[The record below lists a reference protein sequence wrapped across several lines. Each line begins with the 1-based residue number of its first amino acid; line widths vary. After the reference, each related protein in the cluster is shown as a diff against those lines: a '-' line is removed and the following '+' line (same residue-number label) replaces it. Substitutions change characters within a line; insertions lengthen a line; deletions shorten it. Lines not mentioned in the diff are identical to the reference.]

1 MAGERPDQWGRFFST
16 LDNKQVEL
24 CVRVNLLKH
33 NKAWFYF
40 ELDQLLFYFFVFCLC
55 MSVKEAV
62 IIRSRAVFLWA
73 RFLLADPP
81 APSDKLLRRVHSFL
95 SGINLG
101 MTPAL

>member
-40 ELDQLLFYFFVFCLC
+40 ELDQLLFYFFCILSLHVTKRSCHNQKLSHVFVGLFP
-55 MSVKEAV
+55 
-62 IIRSRAVFLWA
+62 IGRSSSSL
-73 RFLLADPP
+73 
-81 APSDKLLRRVHSFL
+81 
-95 SGINLG
+95 
-101 MTPAL
+101 